1 MRHAMSK
8 FIQSCSGHAWKLGFI
23 LAGCIGVA
31 GCTHSSLK
39 TEPATAVA
47 PAIAPERPVIVRL
60 ESRFYSVV
68 ISAGPRSPLYTV
80 HNANGQLLAQNLTLD
95 ELRSSRRDLFDQLA
109 PALSPKGS
117 ASASALWADSR
128 MEP

>member
-1 MRHAMSK
+1 MSK
-8 FIQSCSGHAWKLGFI
+8 FVRFFGSRSATIGFI
-23 LAGCIGVA
+23 VAGCIGMA

-117 ASASALWADSR
+117 ASASVLWADSR